1 MTTGTSNSMAQSFS
15 WLDDFLEICEGVY
28 ADKANDEEDADT
40 ILEGPTCIYCGAV
53 LDEQILI
60 TEGGRQAKH
69 TCFACQD
76 KQVTNAHRCQGLVR
90 ETMQNVESLFSVSM
104 DIEWDVR
111 IKRNHKKGRQA
122 TEAMPW
128 KCFVKIKRVKK
139 RLCQLFAKIKRVK
152 KRLCRL
158 EVKTNVP
165 DGDVRIKRNHKKGR
179 QATEA
184 MPWECFVKIKRVK
197 KCLCRL
203 EVKTNVPDGMVVASV
218 VYFLCVQ
225 YLTAD
230 SNDSDLNLLQGL
242 AEWFVVN
249 YLRIFDMEGFASYYE
264 QLWSNRKE
272 PENKNAEEN
281 RMEGSQNEHALS
293 QYDFWVQR
301 IGKPT
306 ARNTVTINAAK
317 PHIPKQQDS
326 KIR

>member
-128 KCFVKIKRVKK
+128 K
-139 RLCQLFAKIKRVK
+139 
-152 KRLCRL
+152 
-158 EVKTNVP
+158 
-165 DGDVRIKRNHKKGR
+165 
-179 QATEA
+179 
-184 MPWECFVKIKRVK
+184 CFVKIKRVK

>member
-104 DIEWDVR
+104 DIEW
-111 IKRNHKKGRQA
+111 
-122 TEAMPW
+122 
-128 KCFVKIKRVKK
+128 
-139 RLCQLFAKIKRVK
+139 
-152 KRLCRL
+152 
-158 EVKTNVP
+158 
-165 DGDVRIKRNHKKGR
+165 DVRIKRNHKKGR